1 MARMKEPSPGKC
13 GLCQGTFDKSEMT
26 RHLKKCLGEHPAVAE
41 ATAAKPARLLH
52 ILVEGLHSPQY
63 WMHLEAPAKARLLDL
78 DGFLRDTWLE
88 CCGHMSA
95 FRIGKVQY
103 QVEAD
108 PEFEARSMKVALGE
122 VLAPGAKF
130 GHEYDFGTTTHLA
143 LKVVAEREGPAAGKG
158 PKAVRVL
165 ARNEPPKISCAC
177 GQPATQVCGQCIC
190 DDSGWLC
197 EKCVA
202 DHECGEEMCLPVVN
216 SPRVGQCGYTGP
228 AKGWQPTGG

>member
-1 MARMKEPSPGKC
+1 MARKRTVSNGKC
-13 GLCQGTFDKSEMT
+13 SLCGGVFDKAVMG
-26 RHLKKCLGEHPAVAE
+26 RHLNACKQKTRASGAKRARK
-41 ATAAKPARLLH
+41 TAFHL
-52 ILVEGLHSPQY
+52 LVEGRYQPEY